1 MPPASLQN
9 SLGVDRRMAASS
21 SRSGAAMN
29 YFETIDLPTMMR
41 EYPIGDAFAERFRDM
56 SGDELRALQEHRFT
70 RVMAFAWKVPFYHRL
85 WGAQGIEPGDIQSLD
100 DLPRLPCY
108 TKADLMQSVE
118 AHPPLGDFHGLDT
131 YP

>member
-41 EYPIGDAFAERFRDM
+41 EYPTPSPNDSA
-56 SGDELRALQEHRFT
+56 
-70 RVMAFAWKVPFYHRL
+70 P
-85 WGAQGIEPGDIQSLD
+85 
-100 DLPRLPCY
+100 
-108 TKADLMQSVE
+108 
-118 AHPPLGDFHGLDT
+118 
-131 YP
+131 